1 MRNWSPSFRLGN
13 LQACDDEG
21 MRGAGG
27 SVGHRKEADTW
38 NSLGGQHLFASR
50 SSFLMGTRQRAGGT
64 EMSVSAG
71 KRPYL
76 IVKLVL
82 SPLSP
87 PLGCLDIL

>member
-21 MRGAGG
+21 MRGTGG

-71 KRPYL
+71 KRSYL
-76 IVKLVL
+76 IVKLISL
-82 SPLSP
+82 SFVPAPGMS
-87 PLGCLDIL
+87 